1 MPDLKKTRKYYLENN
16 SFNLKTSKNTKMK
29 KILLGLAT
37 MAMINFTQA
46 QGLKTPSASTSQ
58 TVKQEFGLG
67 SIELSYSRPNTK
79 GRTIFGDLVPYKAV
93 WRTGANN
100 ATTLTFSEEVMIGG
114 KKIPAGKYGLLSIPD
129 AKEWTI
135 IITKQ
140 LDVTSPSAYKQEMDV
155 VRVSTPVVAMPYPI
169 ESFMIFFENV
179 NSNSLELMI
188 IWEKTAV
195 SLPIKIDIDSKIM
208 SQIDNL
214 MNADNRPYFNAAM
227 YYMDN
232 NKDLNKAAEW
242 LEKATA
248 QSPNAYW
255 VWYQKARCLA
265 LLGKKSEA
273 MTASKKSLELAIAGK
288 NPDYVTLNEK
298 LQASLK

>member
-1 MPDLKKTRKYYLENN
+1 
-16 SFNLKTSKNTKMK
+16 MK
-29 KILLGLAT
+29 KLLLSLAT
-37 MAMINFTQA
+37 LAIFGVTEA
-46 QGLKTPSASTSQ
+46 QVLKTPSPSTAQ

-67 SIELSYSRPNTK
+67 SIELSYSRPNAK
-79 GRTIFGDLVPYKAV
+79 GRTIFGDLVPYGAV

-100 ATTLTFSEEVMIGG
+100 ATTLAFSEEVIIGS
-114 KKIPAGKYGLLSIPD
+114 KKIPAGKYGLLTIPG
-129 AKEWTI
+129 AAEWTV

-140 LDVTSPSAYKQEMDV
+140 LDVTSPSAYKQDMDV
-155 VRVSTPVVAMPYPI
+155 VRVTVPTTQLPFPI
-169 ESFMIFFENV
+169 ESFMILFEKV

-188 IWEKTAV
+188 IWEQTAV
-195 SLPIKIDIDSKIM
+195 SLPIKVDVDAKIM

-214 MNADNRPYFNAAM
+214 MTADNRPYFNAAM

-242 LEKATA
+242 LEKATT

-255 VWYQKARCLA
+255 VWYQKARCLS
-265 LLGKKSEA
+265 LLGKKAEA

>member
-1 MPDLKKTRKYYLENN
+1 
-16 SFNLKTSKNTKMK
+16 MK
-29 KILLGLAT
+29 KLFLGLA
-37 MAMINFTQA
+37 ALAVFNFTQA

-79 GRTIFGDLVPYKAV
+79 GRTIFGDLVPFGAV
-93 WRTGANN
+93 WRTGANT
-100 ATTLTFSEEVMIGG
+100 ATTLTFSEEVIIGG
-114 KKIPAGKYGLLSIPD
+114 KKIPAGKYGLLSIPG
-129 AKEWTI
+129 AAEWTI

-155 VRVSTPVVAMPYPI
+155 VRVIAPTVAMPYSI

-179 NSNSLELMI
+179 STNSLELMM

-195 SLPIKIDIDSKIM
+195 SLPIKVDIDSKIM
-208 SQIDNL
+208 AQIDNL
-214 MNADNRPYFNAAM
+214 MSTDNKPFFNAAM
-227 YYMDN
+227 YYIDN
-232 NKDLNKAAEW
+232 NKDLNKAAGW
-242 LEKATA
+242 LEQATT
-248 QSPNAYW
+248 QTPNAYW

-265 LLGKKSEA
+265 LIGKKAEA
-273 MTASKKSLELAIAGK
+273 MTASVKSLELAKAGK

-298 LQASLK
+298 LQSTLK

>member
-1 MPDLKKTRKYYLENN
+1 
-16 SFNLKTSKNTKMK
+16 MK

-37 MAMINFTQA
+37 MAMISFTQA

-67 SIELSYSRPNTK
+67 TIELSYSRPNTK

-140 LDVTSPSAYKQEMDV
+140 LDVTSPSAYKQDMDV
-155 VRVSTPVVAMPYPI
+155 VRVSTPVVAMPYAI
-169 ESFMIFFENV
+169 ESFMIFFENI

-214 MNADNRPYFNAAM
+214 MNTDNKPYFNAAM

-242 LEKATA
+242 LEKATS

-255 VWYQKARCLA
+255 VWYQKARCLS

>member
-1 MPDLKKTRKYYLENN
+1 
-16 SFNLKTSKNTKMK
+16 MK
-29 KILLGLAT
+29 KLFLSLAT
-37 MAMINFTQA
+37 LAIFNITQA
-46 QGLKTPSASTSQ
+46 QGLKTPSASTAQS
-58 TVKQEFGLG
+58 VKQEFGLG
-67 SIELSYSRPNTK
+67 SIELAYSRPNTK
-79 GRTIFGDLVPYKAV
+79 GRTIFGDLVPYGAI

-100 ATTLTFSEEVMIGG
+100 ATTLTFSDEVIIGE
-114 KKIPAGKYGLLSIPD
+114 KKVPAGKYGLLSIPG
-129 AKEWTI
+129 ANEWTI

-155 VRVSTPVVAMPYPI
+155 VRVTTPVVAMPNAV
-169 ESFMIFFENV
+169 ESFMIFFEKV
-179 NSNSLELMI
+179 SSNSLELMI

-195 SLPIKIDIDSKIM
+195 SLPIKVDIDSKIM

-214 MNADNRPYFNAAM
+214 MNTDNRPYFNAAM
-227 YYMDN
+227 YYIDN

-242 LEKATA
+242 LDKATV

-255 VWYQKARCLA
+255 VWYQKARCLSM
-265 LLGKKSEA
+265 LGKKADA
-273 MTASKKSLELAIAGK
+273 MTASKKSLELAVAGK

>member
-1 MPDLKKTRKYYLENN
+1 
-16 SFNLKTSKNTKMK
+16 MK
-29 KILLGLAT
+29 KLFLGLA
-37 MAMINFTQA
+37 ALAVFNFTQA

-79 GRTIFGDLVPYKAV
+79 GRTIFGDLVPFGAV
-93 WRTGANN
+93 WRTGANT
-100 ATTLTFSEEVMIGG
+100 ATTLTFSEEVIIGG
-114 KKIPAGKYGLLSIPD
+114 KNIPAGKYGLLSIPG
-129 AKEWTI
+129 AAEWTI

-140 LDVTSPSAYKQEMDV
+140 LDVTSPSAYKKEMDV
-155 VRVSTPVVAMPYPI
+155 VRVTVPTVAMPYAI

-179 NSNSLELMI
+179 SSNSLELMM

-195 SLPIKIDIDSKIM
+195 SLPIKVDIDSKIM
-208 SQIDNL
+208 AQIDNL
-214 MNADNRPYFNAAM
+214 MNSENKPFFNAAM
-227 YYMDN
+227 YYIDN
-232 NKDLNKAAEW
+232 NKDLNKAAGW
-242 LEKATA
+242 LEQATT
-248 QSPNAYW
+248 QTPNAYW

-273 MTASKKSLELAIAGK
+273 MTASVKSLELAKAGK

-298 LQASLK
+298 LQSTLK

>member
-1 MPDLKKTRKYYLENN
+1 
-16 SFNLKTSKNTKMK
+16 MK
-29 KILLGLAT
+29 KLFLCFAT
-37 MAMINFTQA
+37 LTVIGMSQA
-46 QGLKTPSASTSQ
+46 QSLKTPSQSTAQ

-67 SIELSYSRPNTK
+67 TIELSYARPNTK
-79 GRTIFGDLVPYKAV
+79 GRTIFGDLVPYGAV

-100 ATTLTFSEEVMIGG
+100 ATTLTFSDEVIIGG
-114 KKIPAGKYGLLSIPD
+114 KKIPAGKYGLLSIPG
-129 AKEWTI
+129 ASEWI
-135 IITKQ
+135 LIITKQ

-155 VRVSTPVVAMPYPI
+155 VRVNAPVQKATFPT
-169 ESFMIFFENV
+169 ESFMILFDKV
-179 NSNSLELMI
+179 TSNALELMI
-188 IWEKTAV
+188 VWDKTAV
-195 SLPIKIDIDSKIM
+195 SLPIKVDIDSKIM

-242 LEKATA
+242 LDKATA

-255 VWYQKARCLA
+255 VWYQKARCLS
-265 LLGKKSEA
+265 LLGKKAEA
-273 MTASKKSLELAIAGK
+273 MTASKKSLELAVAGK

>member
-1 MPDLKKTRKYYLENN
+1 MFKLFL
-16 SFNLKTSKNTKMK
+16 FQQNLPKMK
-29 KILLGLAT
+29 KLLLGLAT
-37 MAMINFTQA
+37 LSIFSLSQA
-46 QGLKTPSASTSQ
+46 QVLKTPSPSTSQ

-67 SIELSYSRPNTK
+67 SIELSYSRPNAK
-79 GRTIFGDLVPYKAV
+79 GRTIFGDLVPYGAV

-100 ATTLTFSEEVMIGG
+100 ATTLNFSDEVIIGG
-114 KKIPAGKYGLLSIPD
+114 KKIPAGKYGLLTIPG
-129 AKEWTI
+129 AAEWTV

-140 LDVTSPSAYKQEMDV
+140 LDVTSPSAYKQDMDV
-155 VRVSTPVVAMPYPI
+155 VRVTVPTTQLPFPI
-169 ESFMIFFENV
+169 ESFMILFEKV
-179 NSNSLELMI
+179 NSSSLELMI
-188 IWEKTAV
+188 IWEQTAV
-195 SLPIKIDIDSKIM
+195 SLPIKVDVDAKIM

-242 LEKATA
+242 LDKATV

-265 LLGKKSEA
+265 LLGKKAEA
-273 MTASKKSLELAIAGK
+273 MAASKKSLDLAVAGK

>member
-1 MPDLKKTRKYYLENN
+1 MFKLFP
-16 SFNLKTSKNTKMK
+16 FQQNLPKMK
-29 KILLGLAT
+29 KLLLGLAT
-37 MAMINFTQA
+37 LTIFSLTQA
-46 QGLKTPSASTSQ
+46 QVLKTPSPSTSQ

-67 SIELSYSRPNTK
+67 SIELSYSRPNAK
-79 GRTIFGDLVPYKAV
+79 GRTIFGDLVPYGAV

-100 ATTLTFSEEVMIGG
+100 ATTLNFSDEVIIGG
-114 KKIPAGKYGLLSIPD
+114 KKIPAGKYGLLTIPG
-129 AKEWTI
+129 AAEWTV

-140 LDVTSPSAYKQEMDV
+140 LDVTSPSAYKQDMDV
-155 VRVSTPVVAMPYPI
+155 VRVTVPTTQLPFPI
-169 ESFMIFFENV
+169 ESFMILFEKV
-179 NSNSLELMI
+179 NSSSLELMI
-188 IWEKTAV
+188 IWEQTAV
-195 SLPIKIDIDSKIM
+195 SLPIKVDVDAKIM

-242 LEKATA
+242 LDKATV

-265 LLGKKSEA
+265 LLGKKAEA
-273 MTASKKSLELAIAGK
+273 MAASKKSLELAAAGK